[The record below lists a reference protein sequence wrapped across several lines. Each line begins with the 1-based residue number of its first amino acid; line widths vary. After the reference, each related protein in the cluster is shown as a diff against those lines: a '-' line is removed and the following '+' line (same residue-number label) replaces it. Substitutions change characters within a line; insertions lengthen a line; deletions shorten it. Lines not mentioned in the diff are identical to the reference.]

1 MPNTLNMLSPEGRQA
16 LGQAARDLA
25 QSPAGKTFLLW
36 LLAETEVFN
45 FFERPPDT
53 ATLAFAEGKRS
64 LGVKTLELLRQR
76 GALHHIA
83 AHLEEEN
90 NA

>member
-1 MPNTLNMLSPEGRQA
+1 MANTLTLLSPEGRQA
-16 LGQAARDLA
+16 LREATRDLA
-25 QSPAGKTFLLW
+25 VSPAGKAFLLW
-36 LLAETEVFN
+36 LLAETEVLN
-45 FFERPPDT
+45 YFERPPDT

-64 LGVKTLELLRQR
+64 IGVKTLELLRQS